1 MRPQPVLA
9 LALLLAACGV
19 KTKKTT
25 YVDPDAY
32 GAVEGTGLEARDLR
46 AVADSMARELLASPS
61 IQSFDGAPRIA
72 VLPLK
77 NRSRFLIDQE
87 LLSTLVT
94 DKVIQNAAGKVAVLN
109 RDLVKEI
116 VAEREAKR
124 AGDVDA
130 SGFRAM
136 AGADFFLSGEVRGLS
151 SSTNEA
157 QSDYVVIRFQLTD
170 AESGVVTWSN
180 SFEMKKEG
188 SWGVMYQ

>member
-1 MRPQPVLA
+1 MRSLALSA
-9 LALLLAACGV
+9 LALLVAGCGV

-46 AVADSMARELLASPS
+46 AVADSMAREMLASAS

-77 NRSRFLIDQE
+77 NRSRFLIDSE

-94 DKVIQNAAGKVAVLN
+94 DKLIQNAAGKVAVLN
-109 RDLVKEI
+109 RDLVDEI

-136 AGADFFLSGEVRGLS
+136 AGADFFLSGELRGLS

-170 AESGVVTWSN
+170 AESGVATWSN